1 MDVIVVVMHL
11 LNGSVAE
18 ATVSLTAPKMLCQ
31 DAFKKIAVFDTTN
44 SEVRYKGQTVLL
56 KYCKDKNGKLI
67 R

>member
-44 SEVRYKGQTVLL
+44 SEVIIKVKQ
-56 KYCKDKNGKLI
+56 YC
-67 R
+67 

>member
-18 ATVSLTAPKMLCQ
+18 ATVSITAPKMLCQ
-31 DAFKKIAVFDTTN
+31 DAFQKIAVFDTAK
-44 SEVRYKGQTVLL
+44 SEVRYKGKRVLL
-56 KYCKDKNGKLI
+56 NYCKDKNGKFV

>member
-11 LNGSVAE
+11 LNGSVLRQLF
-18 ATVSLTAPKMLCQ
+18 LTAPKMLYQ

-56 KYCKDKNGKLI
+56 NYCKDKNGKLI